1 MNPAGDNN
9 QTNGK
14 PDQKIAT
21 KPIINFFYDRFLL
34 IRKIT
39 YKYAIEL
46 NTKNSHFTRS
56 GVILAN
62 NPVNITNEL
71 NTMISSLVSL
81 SILKIIEIS
90 TIKNEQ
96 LTA

>member
-21 KPIINFFYDRFLL
+21 KPIMNLFSDRFLV

-46 NTKNSHFTRS
+46 TIKNSHFTRS

-62 NPVNITNEL
+62 NPVTITNEL
-71 NTMISSLVSL
+71 NTMISSLVYL

-96 LTA
+96 LAA

>member
-14 PDQKIAT
+14 PDQKTAT
-21 KPIINFFYDRFLL
+21 KVIMNLFSDRFLL

-39 YKYAIEL
+39 YIYAIEL
-46 NTKNSHFTRS
+46 NTKNSHFIRS

-62 NPVNITNEL
+62 NPVTITNEL
-71 NTMISSLVSL
+71 NTMISSLVSF
-81 SILKIIEIS
+81 SILKIVETS